1 MKKQH
6 FVLFFQKLK
15 TLQRRKKSERII
27 DFSICKLW
35 IYLSQIKAVK
45 GDLVMLNVKQV
56 SKIYEG
62 KVAYRALTDINLH
75 IEEGE
80 FVGIMG
86 PSGSGKTTLLNMIAT
101 IDEPTTGEILI
112 NGKNP
117 HRLKKDNLAKFRRR
131 ELGFVFQ
138 EFNLL
143 HTLTVEE
150 NIVLPLTLDGKAVSE
165 MKEKAAKIAET
176 LGITAILNK
185 RTYEIS
191 GGQAQRAAV
200 ARAMI
205 HSPKLLLA
213 DEPTGNL
220 DSKSSK
226 DVMRMLQEINQK
238 KQTTM
243 MLVTH
248 DPQAASYCNRVV
260 FIRDG
265 KFYSEIHRGENRQA
279 FFQKII
285 DTLSLMGGDGHDLS
299 QIRV

>member
-1 MKKQH
+1 M
-6 FVLFFQKLK
+6 
-15 TLQRRKKSERII
+15 
-27 DFSICKLW
+27 
-35 IYLSQIKAVK
+35 K

-56 SKIYEG
+56 SKVYEG
-62 KVAYRALTDINLH
+62 KIAYRALTDIDIT
-75 IEEGE
+75 IEDGE

-117 HRLKKDNLAKFRRR
+117 HLLKKDALAKFRRR

-150 NIVLPLTLDGKAVSE
+150 NIVLPLTLDGKPVSE
-165 MKEKAAKIAET
+165 MKRKAAEIADK
-176 LGITAILNK
+176 LGISSIMKK

-205 HSPKLLLA
+205 HSPELLLA

-226 DVMRMLQEINQK
+226 DVMEMLQTINQK
-238 KQTTM
+238 EHTTM

-265 KFYSEIHRGENRQA
+265 KFFSEIHRGDNRQA

-285 DTLSLMGGDGHDLS
+285 DTLSLMGGDGNDLS

>member
-1 MKKQH
+1 M
-6 FVLFFQKLK
+6 
-15 TLQRRKKSERII
+15 
-27 DFSICKLW
+27 
-35 IYLSQIKAVK
+35 
-45 GDLVMLNVKQV
+45 
-56 SKIYEG
+56 
-62 KVAYRALTDINLH
+62 
-75 IEEGE
+75 
-80 FVGIMG
+80 
-86 PSGSGKTTLLNMIAT
+86 
-101 IDEPTTGEILI
+101 
-112 NGKNP
+112 
-117 HRLKKDNLAKFRRR
+117 
-131 ELGFVFQ
+131 
-138 EFNLL
+138 
-143 HTLTVEE
+143 
-150 NIVLPLTLDGKAVSE
+150 GKAVSE
-165 MKEKAAKIAET
+165 MKEKAAEIAET

-191 GGQAQRAAV
+191 GGQAQRVAV

-226 DVMRMLQEINQK
+226 DVMGMLQEINQK

-265 KFYSEIHRGENRQA
+265 KFYSEIHRGDNRQA